1 MTEAPIQ
8 ALARL
13 LDRADIP
20 YALIGGH
27 AVNTLLEPRLTR
39 DIDVTVVASAEGI
52 GRLRAALEAEG
63 FQLEREFGSELPSG
77 PDFLRFVSEP
87 VVIEVQTAKTRYQHD
102 VVRRAASEDG
112 VRVAS
117 PEDLIVLKLIA
128 DRPKDQ
134 EDLRGLARLRS
145 LDWSYV
151 ERCTEEWD
159 VQGRLRRLR
168 AQIRAPDEG

>member
-1 MTEAPIQ
+1 VTAAPIQ

-13 LDRADIP
+13 LDREDLP

-39 DIDVTVVASAEGI
+39 DIDVTVVAGAEGI

-63 FQLEREFGSELPSG
+63 FALEREFGSELPSG

-102 VVRRAASEDG
+102 VVRRAASAGG

-134 EDLRGLARLRS
+134 EDLRGLARLS
-145 LDWSYV
+145 SIDWSYV
-151 ERCTEEWD
+151 ERCTEEWGVLD
-159 VQGRLRRLR
+159 RLLRLR
-168 AQIRAPDEG
+168 AGR